1 MENLQI
7 RPEQALAAFEAKME
21 MDELAAYQHEMEQTI
36 LQPQKD
42 FRCVSLSIVARHCLK
57 LTSTKIG
64 LQIDSG
70 YLYLHFHAEVHVPVL
85 W

>member
-21 MDELAAYQHEMEQTI
+21 MDELAAYQHEMEQMI

-42 FRCVSLSIVARHCLK
+42 FRCVLSTIERHCFK
-57 LTSTKIG
+57 VIATAI
-64 LQIDSG
+64 
-70 YLYLHFHAEVHVPVL
+70 
-85 W
+85 

>member
-42 FRCVSLSIVARHCLK
+42 FRCVSVSTVARHFLNTLDTDDEPACLW
-57 LTSTKIG
+57 
-64 LQIDSG
+64 
-70 YLYLHFHAEVHVPVL
+70 FHSMVNG
-85 W
+85 